1 MDLQLVKKGLDF
13 SRKKK
18 KSLLLLVACSFTSY
32 SIYRAYRLPVVALK
46 KKRILKLLGALF
58 SVAEA
63 VCDSAE
69 TIGVVSREL
78 KDFLQSE
85 SDQIPNSL
93 KQISE
98 IVSSKEF
105 SGSVVNVTQA
115 VTVGTLR
122 GYKLHSRSD
131 DGSNANSSFM
141 NEVMDKVFTPAG
153 SGFASAI
160 VGSFARNLVMA
171 FYSDA
176 QSVPESHSDSPNS
189 VPRWLDEVCSNDKLR
204 ELIGD
209 CVQLFVSTAV
219 SVYLD
224 KTMNINTYD
233 EFFTGLTNPKHEKEV
248 KGMLLAVSNGAV
260 ETLVKTSHKVLTS
273 SKPSS
278 QFPLAIQKSS
288 GRNEIV
294 LSARNSFGEIE
305 NGGWV
310 GKMSS
315 TVAVPSNRRFVL
327 DMTGRFTFQMVRSFL
342 EILLEKIQ
350 DALKRSSDVVCEAV
364 VDSSVEAARYVSAK
378 SSAIAT
384 ICLTLCLHILDSV
397 WIMVPA

>member
-122 GYKLHSRSD
+122 GYKLHSRS
-131 DGSNANSSFM
+131 GFM

-176 QSVPESHSDSPNS
+176 QSVPES
-189 VPRWLDEVCSNDKLR
+189 RWLDEVCSNDKLR

-219 SVYLD
+219 SFYLD

-288 GRNEIV
+288 GR
-294 LSARNSFGEIE
+294 IE

-327 DMTGRFTFQMVRSFL
+327 DMTGRVTFQMVRSFL